1 MAELWASAEQ
11 LAFDCDPTWTTEC
24 EPSVRTPTP
33 WDIRQAEISDLRHQG
48 APLIGIHRAT
58 TVPTGSYL

>member
-1 MAELWASAEQ
+1 MTGEQ
-11 LAFDCDPTWTTEC
+11 LAFDCDPTWT
-24 EPSVRTPTP
+24 PNPQPTDQPPDP
-33 WDIRQAEISDLRHQG
+33 WAIRQAEISDLRHQG